1 MSHAQQPHAHQ
12 GGHASPAHPP
22 EPIPL
27 QPSQAGGAA
36 TASHAAPARSATA
49 HTASHGTAHG
59 TVHGTV
65 HGVAHLPSP
74 HQLRGNYHPLPVI
87 GHAEAFYVKHIEQAE
102 AAGDKHA
109 RASYK
114 VGQHTTAALD
124 PKMPWDQK
132 LKRFVHC
139 LHRYC
144 AAPPDADE
152 VLAMFYQKL
161 GDLVRRHAG
170 QEALLLARKYH
181 EDYHHRLKAGESR
194 ETIENEA
201 EVFFFDLLG
210 HGGRP
215 EWCSKEAWLQI
226 TGWRDHWV

>member
-1 MSHAQQPHAHQ
+1 MSHAQQPHGHQ
-12 GGHASPAHPP
+12 SGHASPAP
-22 EPIPL
+22 EPFTLRPA
-27 QPSQAGGAA
+27 QSAGSATVSHASQGTVQGVAHAATNGAA
-36 TASHAAPARSATA
+36 GHKTS
-49 HTASHGTAHG
+49 
-59 TVHGTV
+59 HGTV
-65 HGVAHLPSP
+65 HGVAHLP
-74 HQLRGNYHPLPVI
+74 RGNYHPLPVI

-124 PKMPWDQK
+124 PKMPWEEK
-132 LKRFVHC
+132 LKRFSHC
-139 LHRYC
+139 LRRYC
-144 AAPPDADE
+144 IAPPDADE

-170 QEALLLARKYH
+170 QEALHIARKHH
-181 EDYHHRLKAGESR
+181 EDYHRRLKANESR

-215 EWCSKEAWLQI
+215 EWCSKEAWGQI